1 MSKVWLITGCSS
13 GLGRTLAERALA
25 RGHTVVATARRVE
38 SLAGLGGEHANRC
51 LTLALDVTDEASVR
65 RGVDACV
72 ERFGRLD
79 VVCSNAGYAVIGG
92 IEEFSDE
99 QIARNLDTNLMGPIR
114 LLRAALPV
122 LRRQKS
128 GHLLVVSAIAA
139 LSNHE
144 GFSIYGGAKAGLEGV
159 MEAVALDVKPLGI
172 RTTLVLPGPTR
183 TDFIARSLERG
194 ATTISDYDATAG
206 KFARLLA
213 GMSGKQTGDP
223 VKVAE
228 LMIDATE
235 SENPPLRLITGKYA
249 LTRAKAKIRSLGA
262 EIEAW
267 EARAAA
273 TDY

>member
-38 SLAGLGGEHANRC
+38 SLAGLGAEHAERC
-51 LTLALDVTDEASVR
+51 LTLALDVTDESSVR

-144 GFSIYGGAKAGLEGV
+144 GFSIYGGAKGGLEGV